1 MWSPKGVSV
10 QDLLKI
16 YGWRSIIMAVADN
29 MGYKR
34 KGGYMQTAVHALLVI
49 PWESIVEI
57 GAHRE
62 ELWIRPERDV
72 VVQADEFTMGFDA
85 EGEATLVER
94 RKLAWDEAV
103 ELWKC
108 TCTTDNDEG
117 RSDTA
122 VNDLDETT
130 HPDVRRDNGGTVT
143 LGGRVLGPTGDES
156 INQLEANKTAMQE
169 VRLEDFSNTE
179 ALIKLAEC
187 WKEQVDFLK
196 NMPQVDDEVKQGEIR
211 RLIDKMKVQVLTDG
225 KPAVQFSDAKNRGD
239 APVLDEYE
247 FFAGAF
253 HKAKELYMLTGKQ
266 HRMTVLH
273 PLLHAVGRMTDG
285 RKKWV
290 EEPGDPNDCAKLF
303 REFAYALRV
312 AIVGEFVA
320 SGRDISDATASNLE
334 AYMLERASVCPAAM
348 VTLLWLRD
356 LEVIHWLEDTERDTD
371 CERGFKEYRQVLPL
385 MQRIHVVNHGATNY
399 TSMVAREI
407 LRWKTESPAM
417 IKVFGSFCYTVWTAG
432 GKRQWGDRF
441 VENMVRAGRCLLGR
455 VWTQSHASKVK
466 GVFANLSSIM
476 QARIGALGDAIK
488 TNPDVGQEGGGS
500 SKKKMATSRKVVVS
514 KQFVRAQRFFE
525 ETKIFAS
532 GDGDIVPFKCT
543 GGEHAWASGRGGKQ
557 LPRGAYVGLDGALLN
572 KDYFSVNEL
581 ADMRAQKYAD
591 AAVAGDYKFKC
602 DISDIQAVAKIVRIS
617 ALKEWQKEFS
627 SEPAVIAAQMTKDSI
642 YNHLLMLKGLNVE
655 CLQGQGA
662 LPKKSANKQQ
672 LVQVLATARRAY
684 HASVAPPAQPQ
695 QEAADAD
702 FDQLGDGEKLCMAHW
717 QMQNL
722 L

>member
-1 MWSPKGVSV
+1 MVAPEGMSI
-10 QDLLKI
+10 QDLLKT
-16 YGWRSIIMAVADN
+16 YGRRSIIMAVADN

-49 PWESIVEI
+49 PWESIVKIE
-57 GAHRE
+57 AHRE
-62 ELWIRPERDV
+62 ELWIRPERDEV
-72 VVQADEFTMGFDA
+72 VKADEFTMGFDA
-85 EGEATLVER
+85 EGEATLVKR
-94 RKLAWDEAV
+94 RKLAWEEAV

-108 TCTTDNDEG
+108 TRSTDGNQDD
-117 RSDTA
+117 STS
-122 VNDLDETT
+122 NDLDEET
-130 HPDVRRDNGGTVT
+130 HPDVRRDNQGTVT
-143 LGGRVLGPTGDES
+143 LGGRVLGSTGDES

-169 VRLEDFSNTE
+169 VRLEDFANTE

-196 NMPQVDDEVKQGEIR
+196 NMPEVDDEVKQGEIKR
-211 RLIDKMKVQVLTDG
+211 MIDKMKVQVLTDG

-239 APVLDEYE
+239 APVLDDFE
-247 FFAGAF
+247 FFAGGF

-273 PLLHAVGRMTDG
+273 PLLHAVGRLTDG

-303 REFAYALRV
+303 REFVYALRV

-320 SGRDISDATASNLE
+320 SGREVCDATAHSLE
-334 AYMLERASVCPAAM
+334 DYMLERASVCPAAM

-356 LEVIHWLEDTERDTD
+356 LEVIHWLEDTERDVD
-371 CERGFKEYRQVLPL
+371 CERGFQEYRQVLPL
-385 MQRIHVVNHGATNY
+385 MQRIHVVNHATNY

-407 LRWKTESPAM
+407 LRWKTESPAL

-455 VWTQSHASKVK
+455 VWTPSHASKVK

-488 TNPDVGQEGGGS
+488 TNPDAGQGGGGGAKR
-500 SKKKMATSRKVVVS
+500 KKATTRKVVVS
-514 KQFVRAQRFFE
+514 TQFVRAQRFFE
-525 ETKIFAS
+525 ETKIFAA
-532 GDGDIVPFKCT
+532 GGGTIVPFKCT
-543 GGEHAWASGRGGKQ
+543 GGEHAWASGRGGNE

-581 ADMRAQKYAD
+581 ADVRAQKYAE

-602 DISDIQAVAKIVRIS
+602 DISDIQAVAKAVRVS
-617 ALKEWQKEFS
+617 AVKEWQKEFS
-627 SEPAVIAAQMTKDSI
+627 SDTAVIAAQMTKDSI

-655 CLQGQGA
+655 CLQGPGA
-662 LPKKSANKQQ
+662 LPKKSANKQR
-672 LVQVLATARRAY
+672 LVQVLATARQAY

-695 QEAADAD
+695 EEAAGAD
-702 FDQLGDGEKLCMAHW
+702 FEQLGDGEKLCMAHW